1 MMLRRLGLVAVWLL
15 LAVPTWFGLF
25 VYSHD
30 PMVIASHD
38 AVVTPTF
45 DHYARVT
52 MGPYLPDLRRRTDS
66 QIGVRIDLGKTR
78 ATSER
83 ALIERY
89 ALLANHPTAEVRQVS
104 EKVRSQAITAAYQAA
119 VLAAVPVGIWLLIGS
134 ARRRELLT
142 PTRTKALVAVGT
154 VGAVAVAVLVPWR
167 PDAARVQPTEWIPLA
182 TALPEVT
189 IPPEMDGIEVQ
200 GGLLTQG
207 TRRLIASAFQG
218 FSDGKEFYDK
228 LVEQAPEAAAQL
240 RPPLLGQSI
249 AVLVSD
255 RHDNIGMDEVVR
267 AVADGVGVTA
277 ILNAGDD
284 TSTGEPWEAF
294 SLDSLADSFSDYE
307 HKITVAGNHDAGDFV
322 SAYLEKRGWTH
333 PDGESSVQFGMP
345 LLGVDDPRSSGL
357 GIWKDEKGLSFAE
370 VESRVADDLCARND
384 RGERIVTLLVH
395 DRNLGRT
402 ALDRGCVDLVLA
414 GHTHVQVG
422 PDRVVG
428 ANGAVGYSYTNGTT
442 GGAAFAVAVGS
453 RLRREAEFTFI
464 TFQDGRPVGLQ
475 PVRIST
481 RGIYLVDDFIAL
493 DYEAERDNPE

>member
-1 MMLRRLGLVAVWLL
+1 MLRRLRLVAVWLL

-25 VYSHD
+25 LYSHD

-52 MGPYLPDLRRRTDS
+52 MGPYLPDLRRRSDS
-66 QIGVRIDLGKTR
+66 QVGVRIELGKTR
-78 ATSER
+78 ALSER
-83 ALIERY
+83 ELIERY
-89 ALLANHPTAEVRQVS
+89 ALLGTHSNAEVRRVGA
-104 EKVRSQAITAAYQAA
+104 KVRDQAADAAFQAA
-119 VLAAVPVGIWLLIGS
+119 VLAAVPVALWVLLGS
-134 ARRRELLT
+134 ARRRELLR
-142 PTRTKALVAVGT
+142 PTRPKALIAIGT
-154 VGAVAVAVLVPWR
+154 VGVVTLAVLLPWR
-167 PDAARVQPTEWIPLA
+167 PSTERVQTTVWIPLEI
-182 TALPEVT
+182 ALPDVT
-189 IPPEMDGIEVQ
+189 IPAELGGIEVQ

-207 TRRLIASAFQG
+207 TRRLISSVFQG
-218 FSDGKEFYDK
+218 FSEGKEFYDA
-228 LVEQAPEAAAQL
+228 LVEKAPDAASRL
-240 RPPLLGQSI
+240 RKPLLGQSV

-267 AVADGVGVTA
+267 AVADGVGATA

-294 SLDSLADSFSDYE
+294 SLDSLDDAFSDYRDR
-307 HKITVAGNHDAGDFV
+307 ITVAGNHDHGDFV
-322 SAYLEKRGWTH
+322 SKYLKKRGWTH
-333 PDGESSVQFGMP
+333 PDGEASAHLGMS

-370 VESRVADDLCARND
+370 VESRIAEDLCARNE

-402 ALDRGCVDLVLA
+402 ALARGCVDLVLA
-414 GHTHVQVG
+414 GHTHVQIG

-428 ANGAVGYSYTNGTT
+428 ENGSVGYSYVNGTT

-453 RLRREAEFTFI
+453 RLRREAQFTFI
-464 TFQDGRPVGLQ
+464 TFADGRPVGLQ

-481 RGIYLVDDFIAL
+481 RGAFLVDEFIAL
-493 DYEAERDNPE
+493 DYGAEGNNPD